1 MGRYVRRKLLALPFV
16 LLGVSFLVFGAIR
29 LLPGDPARI
38 MAGTQATQDAVDGMR
53 HRLGL
58 DKPFLVQ
65 YGLFLTQAA
74 QGDFG
79 TSIRSKQQVLTE
91 VARRFPYTVALAC
104 SAYGFAILLGTVAGI
119 AAAMRAG
126 GWLDHTVMALTIL
139 SASTANFWLALVGMM
154 VFAVQLDWL
163 PLLGAGSL
171 PHYVLPTVTLGLLP
185 MALIARMTR
194 SGMLE
199 VLHQDYIRTA
209 RAKGLR
215 EIRVTAHHAL
225 RNALIPI
232 VTIVGLNFGGLLGG
246 AVVTETVF
254 SWPGI
259 GSLLVESVQDRDYPM
274 IQALVLLSVLSV
286 VLVNLIADAAIAVLD
301 PRLRLG

>member
-1 MGRYVRRKLLALPFV
+1 VGRYVGRKLLALPLV

-38 MAGTQATQDAVDGMR
+38 MAGDQATGEAIAGMR

-58 DKPFLVQ
+58 DKPFLLQ

-79 TSIRSKQQVLTE
+79 ISIRSKQPVLSE
-91 VARRFPYTVALAC
+91 VTRRFPYTVALAS
-104 SAYGFAILLGTVAGI
+104 SAYGFAIVIGTVAGVV
-119 AAAMRAG
+119 AAVRG
-126 GWLDHTVMALTIL
+126 GWVDHLVMAMTIL
-139 SASTANFWLALVGMM
+139 AASTANFWLALVGMM
-154 VFAVQLDWL
+154 VFAVELDWL
-163 PLLGAGSL
+163 PLLGAGS
-171 PHYVLPTVTLGLLP
+171 PAHYVLPTAALGLLP
-185 MALIARMTR
+185 TAIIARMTR
-194 SGMLE
+194 SGMLDA
-199 VLHQDYIRTA
+199 LRQDHVRTA

-215 EIRVTAHHAL
+215 ETVVTLRHAL

-254 SWPGI
+254 NWPGI
-259 GSLLVESVQDRDYPM
+259 GSLLVDSVRDRDYPM
-274 IQALVLLSVLSV
+274 IEALVLLSVFSV
-286 VLVNLIADAAIAVLD
+286 VIVNLIADAAIALLD